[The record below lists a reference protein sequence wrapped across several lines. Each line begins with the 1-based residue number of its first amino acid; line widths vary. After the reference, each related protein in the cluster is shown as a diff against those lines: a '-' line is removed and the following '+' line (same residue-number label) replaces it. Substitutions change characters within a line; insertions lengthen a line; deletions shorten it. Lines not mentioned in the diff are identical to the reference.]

1 MASISDRMIPVTLE
15 EEMSSAYLD
24 YSMSVIVSRAL
35 PDVRDGLKPVH
46 RRVLY
51 SMSEL
56 SLSPNRPYKKSARI
70 VGETMGK
77 YHPHGDQA
85 IYDSLVRMAQDFSM
99 RHELVDGQGNFG
111 SVDGDPA
118 AAMRYCVTGDTRVVT
133 DSGLR
138 RIDSLGPDAGEDVDI
153 RILSAQQR
161 INTASKWFD
170 CGPFPTLKV
179 RTRRGY
185 SVTGSENHPLL
196 VCSSDRSGRTKLVWK
211 RMDAL
216 AQGDRVAI
224 DRSEGFW
231 PDVEQDVTDLHPN
244 YPEGS
249 RVELHALPDQLDESL
264 GFILGALSA
273 EGTVRSNVI
282 EFTNLPGEYA
292 DTFRE
297 AFSRSFPSC
306 RLHVFHREPVSYGRK
321 PFLQMQIVST
331 QVIEFLN
338 RLGLRGRS
346 VDRRIPELIFRSPK
360 HVVASFLRGLFE
372 GDGSVERSGRSLLRI
387 SLCSKS
393 QEFLAEVQ
401 MMLLRF
407 GIVATLNH
415 EVERGTWR
423 LLVVGEGSIRRFSEG
438 IGFASTTKE
447 TALHEALET
456 FTGSAMSKSDF
467 VPGLADYVR
476 TNASR
481 GYREWLAKHN
491 FDRYE
496 RLEAALPILEE
507 SLPPSDMKWIRMLS
521 DTRYLFDE
529 VVGIEDAGEQPVYSI
544 RVDSSCHSFVANGF
558 VNHNTE
564 ARMTAAAAE
573 MLRDIDKDTV
583 DFVPNFDDSLQQP
596 AVLPSG
602 IPNLLVNG
610 AGGIA
615 VGMATNIPPHNLGE
629 VVDGLIELTKRPEL
643 TVDELMEYVKAPD
656 FPTGGIIYGYA
667 GVAEAFRTGR
677 GRIVVRA
684 RVSTEQL
691 KNGREQLVV
700 TELPYQ
706 VNKANLI
713 EKIADLVRNKK
724 IEDISNVRDESDRDG
739 LRVVI
744 ELKRDTVP
752 EVVLNNLFKQT
763 QMQSTFGAIM
773 LALVKGRPRVLTLKE
788 MMQYYLEH
796 RNEVVVR
803 RTKYELDAAE
813 RRAHILEGYIIALD
827 NIDEVIATIRKSK
840 DTETARAALMKKFKL
855 SEIQA
860 KAILDMR
867 LQRLTGLERQ
877 KIVDEYKET
886 LQLIERLNAI
896 LGSHDLQLEI
906 IREELA
912 AVRERFADP
921 RRTEIVHDYQDF
933 TIEDMIAEED
943 MVVTIS
949 HNGFI
954 KRFPVSGYRRQNR
967 GGKGVTGMKTRDDD
981 FIEHVF
987 VGSTHHYIVFFTD
1000 RGRCFRRKIYELPEA
1015 GRASKGRSLANL
1027 LQIEKDETVNAI
1039 ISLREFDTDESIIM
1053 VTEKGIAKKTPLR
1066 DYANIRT
1073 TGIIAIN
1080 LKDDDRLVAARLTDG
1095 TNDILIGT
1103 HFGFAVRFREED
1115 VRDMGR
1121 TATGVKGVNLTK
1133 GDYVIEMIAV
1143 KRADATVLVASE
1155 NGYGKR
1161 SRVDDFRLTRRGGKG
1176 VIAMNVTDKTG
1187 KVIALKEVVDGDDLM
1202 LMTVGGMAIR
1212 QHVSDIR
1219 VMGRNT
1225 QGVRLIRLKESDK
1238 LTGVAVVP
1246 VDEDAEVTPVADEA

>member
-1 MASISDRMIPVTLE
+1 MSTNSDRQIQVTLE
-15 EEMSSAYLD
+15 DEMRSAYLD

-118 AAMRYCVTGDTRVVT
+118 AAMRY
-133 DSGLR
+133 
-138 RIDSLGPDAGEDVDI
+138 
-153 RILSAQQR
+153 
-161 INTASKWFD
+161 
-170 CGPFPTLKV
+170 
-179 RTRRGY
+179 
-185 SVTGSENHPLL
+185 
-196 VCSSDRSGRTKLVWK
+196 
-211 RMDAL
+211 
-216 AQGDRVAI
+216 
-224 DRSEGFW
+224 
-231 PDVEQDVTDLHPN
+231 
-244 YPEGS
+244 
-249 RVELHALPDQLDESL
+249 
-264 GFILGALSA
+264 
-273 EGTVRSNVI
+273 
-282 EFTNLPGEYA
+282 
-292 DTFRE
+292 
-297 AFSRSFPSC
+297 
-306 RLHVFHREPVSYGRK
+306 
-321 PFLQMQIVST
+321 
-331 QVIEFLN
+331 
-338 RLGLRGRS
+338 
-346 VDRRIPELIFRSPK
+346 
-360 HVVASFLRGLFE
+360 
-372 GDGSVERSGRSLLRI
+372 
-387 SLCSKS
+387 
-393 QEFLAEVQ
+393 
-401 MMLLRF
+401 
-407 GIVATLNH
+407 
-415 EVERGTWR
+415 
-423 LLVVGEGSIRRFSEG
+423 
-438 IGFASTTKE
+438 
-447 TALHEALET
+447 
-456 FTGSAMSKSDF
+456 
-467 VPGLADYVR
+467 
-476 TNASR
+476 
-481 GYREWLAKHN
+481 
-491 FDRYE
+491 
-496 RLEAALPILEE
+496 
-507 SLPPSDMKWIRMLS
+507 
-521 DTRYLFDE
+521 
-529 VVGIEDAGEQPVYSI
+529 
-544 RVDSSCHSFVANGF
+544 
-558 VNHNTE
+558 TE
-564 ARMTAAAAE
+564 ARMTWVASE
-573 MLRDIDKDTV
+573 MLRDIDKNTV

-596 AVLPSG
+596 SVLPAAV
-602 IPNLLVNG
+602 PNLLVNG

-629 VVDGLIELTKRPEL
+629 VVDGLVAMTHDPEITIE
-643 TVDELMEYVKAPD
+643 ELMEHVKAPD
-656 FPTGGIIYGYA
+656 FPTGGIIYGFS
-667 GVAEAFRTGR
+667 GVADAFKTGR

-684 RVSTEQL
+684 KVSTEQL
-691 KNGREQLVV
+691 KNNREQIVV

-724 IEDISNVRDESDRDG
+724 IDDISNIRDESDRDG
-739 LRVVI
+739 LRIVI
-744 ELKRDTVP
+744 ELKKDAIP
-752 EVVLNNLFKQT
+752 EIVLNNLFKQT
-763 QMQSTFGAIM
+763 QMQNTFGAIM
-773 LALVKGRPRVLTLKE
+773 LALVKGRPRVLNLQE
-788 MMQYYLEH
+788 MMKHYLDH

-803 RTKYELDAAE
+803 RTQFELDAAE

-827 NIDEVIATIRKSK
+827 NLDEVISTIRKSK
-840 DTETARAALMKKFKL
+840 DTETARANLMKKFKL

-896 LGSHDLQLEI
+896 LGSQKKQMEI
-906 IREELA
+906 IREELLQI
-912 AVRERFADP
+912 RERFADE

-981 FIEHVF
+981 FIEHLF
-987 VGSTHHYIVFFTD
+987 VGSTHNYMVFFTD
-1000 RGRCFRRKIYELPEA
+1000 KGRCFRRKIYELPEA
-1015 GRASKGRSLANL
+1015 GRAAKGRSLANL
-1027 LQIEKDETVNAI
+1027 LQIDKDENVNEI
-1039 ISLREFDTDESIIM
+1039 IAVRDFDSDESIIM
-1053 VTEKGIAKKTPLR
+1053 VTKNGTVKKSSIA

-1080 LKDDDRLVAARLTDG
+1080 LKGDDRLVAARLTDG

-1103 HFGFAVRFREED
+1103 HFGNAIRFRETD
-1115 VRDMGR
+1115 VREMGR
-1121 TATGVKGVNLTK
+1121 TATGVKGITLAK

-1155 NGYGKR
+1155 HGYGKR

-1176 VIAMNVTDKTG
+1176 VISMNTTDKTG
-1187 KVIALKEVVDGDDLM
+1187 KVVALKEVVDGDDLM
-1202 LMTVGGMAIR
+1202 LMTVAGMVIR

-1225 QGVRLIRLKESDK
+1225 QGVRLIRLKKDDA

-1246 VDEDAEVTPVADEA
+1246 VDEDAEVTPVEESE